1 MMNIIFDV
9 KVLVSVMKFIQGAS
23 DKLWVSKNLIR
34 PLLSLSLAL
43 CAANASRADDFLPFQ
58 PYAAIPDV
66 LAPMVMSN
74 LANENLRLVNK
85 HYASKGKSSSSKTPA
100 AKVSA
105 TATLAPAAVAASSA
119 PRLLAAPYPVEQRP
133 KFEQAFAQSLLTYQQ
148 LESKLGIPKNDV
160 AGAVSAFLAGNYMAY
175 RDISLPDPHFMQLV
189 KQMRAVL
196 VANSEFIRSSPAQK
210 LEMYEQMAIIGT
222 LMAVSQVEIK
232 RGNHDPNVTRNFQQS
247 AKTNLEQFLKTS
259 ADRIHI
265 DEGGLTLR

>member
-1 MMNIIFDV
+1 MMNIIFDA
-9 KVLVSVMKFIQGAS
+9 KVLVSVMKFNQGMS
-23 DKLWVSKNLIR
+23 NKLWVSKNLIR

-43 CAANASRADDFLPFQ
+43 CAVSAAHADDST
-58 PYAAIPDV
+58 YAQMWVNTADT
-66 LAPMVMSN
+66 LGTAVMSN

-105 TATLAPAAVAASSA
+105 TATLAPAAAAASSA
-119 PRLLAAPYPVEQRP
+119 PRLLAASYPVEQRP
-133 KFEQAFAQSLLTYQQ
+133 KFEQAFAQMLLTYQQ

-196 VANSEFIRSSPAQK
+196 ATNPEFIRSSPAQK
-210 LEMYEQMAIIGT
+210 REMYDQMAIIGT
-222 LMAVSQVEIK
+222 LMAVSQVEVK
-232 RGNHDPNVTRNFQQS
+232 RGNHDPNVARNFQQS
-247 AKTNLEQFLKTS
+247 AKANLEQFLKTS
-259 ADRIHI
+259 ADRVHI
-265 DEGGLTLR
+265 DEGGLAIR

>member
-1 MMNIIFDV
+1 MMNIVFDA
-9 KVLVSVMKFIQGAS
+9 KTLVSVMKFNQGVPN
-23 DKLWVSKNLIR
+23 KLWASKNLIR

-43 CAANASRADDFLPFQ
+43 CAVSAAHADDST
-58 PYAAIPDV
+58 YAQMWVNTADT
-66 LAPMVMSN
+66 LAPMVMGN
-74 LANENLRLVNK
+74 LANESLRLVNK

-105 TATLAPAAVAASSA
+105 TATLAPAAAASSA

-210 LEMYEQMAIIGT
+210 CEMYEQMAIIGT

-265 DEGGLTLR
+265 DEGGLAIR